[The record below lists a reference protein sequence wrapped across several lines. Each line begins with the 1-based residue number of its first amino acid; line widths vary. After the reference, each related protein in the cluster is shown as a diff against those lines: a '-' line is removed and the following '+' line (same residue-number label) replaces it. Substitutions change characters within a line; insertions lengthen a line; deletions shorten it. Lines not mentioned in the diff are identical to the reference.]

1 MKYRDY
7 KIGFNYEVPDYYDE
21 VREGSYEVF
30 GVAPGT
36 LHYFIMLDDEGEIV
50 KNFSMSGQPVKDDK
64 EYKQVVKEYID
75 GLQDVDFVLIK
86 ENQLTTDNG
95 KTIDRFVLYDERLG
109 EQIGT
114 LVYCMKVK
122 DYALTSCAYIKEY
135 YDIYEEELFSI
146 FNSIKEL

>member
-36 LHYFIMLDDEGEIV
+36 LHYFIMLDDEGEII
-50 KNFSMSGQPVKDDK
+50 KNFSMSGQPIKDDK

-75 GLQDVDFVLIK
+75 ALQDVDFVLIK

-95 KTIDRFVLYDERLG
+95 KTIDRFVLFDERLG
-109 EQIGT
+109 AEIGT

-122 DYALTSCAYIKEY
+122 DYVLTSSAYIKEY
-135 YDIYEEELFSI
+135 YDVYEEELFSI
-146 FNSIKEL
+146 FNSIEEL

>member
-30 GVAPGT
+30 GVSPGT

-50 KNFSMSGQPVKDDK
+50 KNFSMSGQQIKDDK
-64 EYKQVVKEYID
+64 EYKQVVKEYIEA
-75 GLQDVDFVLIK
+75 LQDVDFVLIK
-86 ENQLTTDNG
+86 ENQLVTDSG
-95 KTIDRFVLYDERLG
+95 KTIDRFVMFDERLG
-109 EQIGT
+109 EEIGT

-122 DYALTSCAYIKEY
+122 DYVLTSCAYIKEY

-146 FNSIKEL
+146 FNSIEEL